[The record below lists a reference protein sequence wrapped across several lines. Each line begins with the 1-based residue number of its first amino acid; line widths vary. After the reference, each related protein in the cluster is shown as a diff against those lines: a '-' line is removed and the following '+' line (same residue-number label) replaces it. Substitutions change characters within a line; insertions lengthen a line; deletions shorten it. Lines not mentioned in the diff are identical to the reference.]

1 MRAEGGALRIAL
13 VSPKGPLYRHSGG
26 IFRKSLRYSPLTLPT
41 LASLVPDDIN
51 AEIRIIDE
59 GIEEIPRDL
68 EADLVGM
75 TVITGSA
82 PRAYELSKVFRAR
95 GIPVVLGGPHPTLV
109 PEDAAPHADSVV
121 TGYAEDT
128 WPELLRDLKAG
139 RMKARYTQSPDLSL
153 AGRPLPRKDLI
164 NARHYTTTA
173 VFEATRGC
181 VHKCEFCVVP
191 SAWGRRPLQKP
202 VEDVVREIRAQ
213 NTRKA
218 LFVDLN
224 LIADPTYARALFDAL
239 VPLKLRW
246 FGLATTVLAHDDDLL
261 DRMVRSG
268 CRGLLIG
275 FETLSSDSLAGANK
289 GFNNPEL
296 YATLV
301 EKLHRRG
308 VAIQGTFVFG
318 LDEDDSS
325 VFDRTVRFC
334 VDAAIDLPR
343 FAIQTP
349 FPGTELYKRLEREG
363 RITTR
368 DWELYDGQHVV
379 YQPKQLTAQQ
389 LVEGHQRAWREVYS
403 LKNITRRL
411 SRSRQML
418 QIAIPANLGYRY
430 YANHLHTHYTCD
442 SLGSFDAGRSE
453 RVA

>member
-1 MRAEGGALRIAL
+1 LHIVL
-13 VSPKGPLYRHSGG
+13 ISPKGPLYRHTGG
-26 IFRKSLRYSPLTLPT
+26 IFRRSLRYAPLTLPT
-41 LASLVPDDIN
+41 LASLIP
-51 AEIRIIDE
+51 AELGATVELLDE
-59 GIEEIPRDL
+59 GIEDIPTDIQ
-68 EADLVGM
+68 ADLVGM

-82 PRAYELSKVFRAR
+82 PRAYELSAAFRAR

-109 PEDAAPHADSVV
+109 PDDAAPHADAVV
-121 TGYAEDT
+121 TGYAEDS
-128 WPELLRDLKAG
+128 WPALLRDFAAG
-139 RMKARYTQSPDLSL
+139 QLKARYAQAPDLSL
-153 AGRPLPRKDLI
+153 ADRPLPRKDLVK
-164 NARHYTTTA
+164 ARYYTTTS

-202 VEDVVREIRAQ
+202 VQDVVREIQAQ
-213 NTRKA
+213 GTRKA

-239 VPLKLRW
+239 IPLRLRW

-268 CRGLLIG
+268 CKGLLIG
-275 FETLSSDSLAGANK
+275 FETLSTEGLAGAHK
-289 GFNNPEL
+289 GFNDPEL
-296 YATLV
+296 YASLV

-318 LDEDDSS
+318 LDEDKHE
-325 VFDRTVRFC
+325 VFERTVRFC

-363 RITTR
+363 RILTR
-368 DWELYDGQHVV
+368 DWALYDGQHVV
-379 YQPKQLTAQQ
+379 YQPRHFTPAEL
-389 LVEGHQRAWREVYS
+389 LEGHEWAWKEVYS
-403 LKNITRRL
+403 LRNIARRL
-411 SRSRQML
+411 ARSRQML

-442 SLGSFDAGRSE
+442 SMISFDQRAAS
-453 RVA
+453 